1 MMKKH
6 IVVAS
11 HNPVKIEAVK
21 RGFERLFPDTE
32 IAIEGVSV
40 DSGVSDQPM
49 SDEET
54 RTGAHNRAAN
64 AREKI
69 PNADFWFGVEGG
81 IERHNDGMQSFAWIA
96 ACSDGQFGES
106 RTTTFQLPP
115 EVVKL
120 VEEGLE
126 LGDADDKVFG
136 KTNSK
141 QENGAVGLL
150 THNAITRTLLYEQ
163 AVCLALIPFVRPELF
178 PRK

>member
-1 MMKKH
+1 MMRKH

-11 HNPVKIEAVK
+11 RNPVKIEAVK
-21 RGFERLFPDTE
+21 RGFEKLFPDTE
-32 IAIEGVSV
+32 IEMEGVSV
-40 DSGVSDQPM
+40 ESGVPDQPM

-54 RTGAHNRAAN
+54 RAGARNRAAN
-64 AREKI
+64 AREKF
-69 PNADFWFGVEGG
+69 PDADFWFGVEGG

-96 ACSDGQFGES
+96 ACSNGRVGES

-126 LGDADDKVFG
+126 LGDADDRVFG
-136 KTNSK
+136 RTNSK

-178 PRK
+178 SKK